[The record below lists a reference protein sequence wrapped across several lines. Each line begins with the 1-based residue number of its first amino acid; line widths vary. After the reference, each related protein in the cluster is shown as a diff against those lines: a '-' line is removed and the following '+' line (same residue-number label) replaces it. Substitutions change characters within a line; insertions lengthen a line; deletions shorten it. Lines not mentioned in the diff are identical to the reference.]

1 MWFHMNLNISFSI
14 KVYKANSRYCSFVII
29 MYHYIHCNIYVK
41 YLQSVI
47 DVGVKDVS
55 IKSVNYSLSFDL
67 GLCLIH

>member
-29 MYHYIHCNIYVK
+29 MYHYIHCNIDVK

-55 IKSVNYSLSFDL
+55 IKSVNDSLSFDL